1 MSDGIGTSW
10 GPRGAWDD
18 IIIERSFGAHVL
30 TPGVIVHPLSPG
42 VATLMLNSSNTRSK
56 AGSRLPVDLPATGTA
71 IKGSNFDLVW
81 IAPGQW
87 LTLSEEDGLAQRLQ
101 DLMGDGVAVAD
112 QTGARATARLSGTCV
127 RKALAKGCPI
137 DLDSRAF
144 PLGSALSQ
152 YGSEFLVLAQAIFR
166 RIRYFGSHLGC
177 FIADWVDRSGCSMR
191 DGFADEEYSGVR
203 CAAWSYDL
211 LCKKPVI
218 NRCGSLRMHGMDCR
232 A

>member
-30 TPGVIVHPLSPG
+30 TPGVIVHLLSPG

-71 IKGSNFDLVW
+71 ITGSNFDLVW

-87 LTLSEEDGLAQRLQ
+87 LALSEENGLAQRLQ

-112 QTGARATARLSGTCV
+112 QTGARATAHFP
-127 RKALAKGCPI
+127 ALALERHLLRAAQLTLIVVHFHSKR
-137 DLDSRAF
+137 SR
-144 PLGSALSQ
+144 
-152 YGSEFLVLAQAIFR
+152 
-166 RIRYFGSHLGC
+166 
-177 FIADWVDRSGCSMR
+177 
-191 DGFADEEYSGVR
+191 
-203 CAAWSYDL
+203 
-211 LCKKPVI
+211 
-218 NRCGSLRMHGMDCR
+218 N
-232 A
+232 

>member
-30 TPGVIVHPLSPG
+30 TPGVIVHLLSPG

-71 IKGSNFDLVW
+71 ITGSNFDLVW

-87 LTLSEEDGLAQRLQ
+87 LALSEEDGLAQRLQ

-144 PLGSALSQ
+144 PLGSAAGTNIALIGVNVWTLPGEDAVYVSLFRSMAQ
-152 YGSEFLVLAQAIFR
+152 SFWSWLKQSSAEFGISV
-166 RIRYFGSHLGC
+166 RI
-177 FIADWVDRSGCSMR
+177 
-191 DGFADEEYSGVR
+191 
-203 CAAWSYDL
+203 
-211 LCKKPVI
+211 
-218 NRCGSLRMHGMDCR
+218 
-232 A
+232 